1 MINYQLMN
9 AFYGGSFKNEVQLL
23 IFLTDFIQMAIYF
36 FILLFIF
43 INVSLKVDLYH
54 FNFH

>member
-1 MINYQLMN
+1 MN
-9 AFYGGSFKNEVQLL
+9 AFYGGSLKNEVQLL

-43 INVSLKVDLYH
+43 INVNL
-54 FNFH
+54 